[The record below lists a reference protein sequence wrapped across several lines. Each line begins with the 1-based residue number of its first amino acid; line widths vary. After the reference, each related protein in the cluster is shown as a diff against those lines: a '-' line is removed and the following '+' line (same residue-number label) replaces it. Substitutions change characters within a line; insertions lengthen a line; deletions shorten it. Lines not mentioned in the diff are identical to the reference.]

1 MELISDLKGQSLCQP
16 DVARSAGRLVY
27 GLLLLVVSDRGR
39 RNLKVF
45 EKYHGSLIENRDRL
59 WPDLRNHYH
68 PGTHGRAS
76 FRDPLATRCD
86 RWDRHHRCSRRLFDA
101 LGIHMS
107 EESEKIHTDREI
119 WQSTLATF
127 GAKFVCAL
135 SFMIPLLVL
144 PLPFALWVSLIWG
157 LSLLV
162 LFSHLIAKSQGKSSL
177 PAVAEHLTI
186 ACVVIALTHFLGE
199 WISTWTP

>member
-1 MELISDLKGQSLCQP
+1 MDHSLKIGIAFGLTSGIITTLGLM
-16 DVARSAGRLVY
+16 VGLHSGTHSRLVVI
-27 GLLLLVVSDRGR
+27 GGIVTIAVADAFS
-39 RNLKVF
+39 
-45 EKYHGSLIENRDRL
+45 
-59 WPDLRNHYH
+59 
-68 PGTHGRAS
+68 
-76 FRDPLATRCD
+76 
-86 RWDRHHRCSRRLFDA
+86 DA